1 MTDVAGPL
9 QPRGDGPQRFQPLPI
24 SFPPEVMNLVQTCE
38 CHPSQWEGWTS
49 DGRVIYVRF
58 RHGRLWIGLAPDY
71 RHTTPAML
79 FVARYPGDNGDDGY
93 LRYDTLQRLTE
104 GIVDWP

>member
-1 MTDVAGPL
+1 MTQLG
-9 QPRGDGPQRFQPLPI
+9 GPQSGNEEPQAFQPLPI
-24 SFPPEVMNLVQTCE
+24 AFPPEVMSLVQTCE

-58 RHGRLWIGLAPDY
+58 RHGSLWIGLAPDY
-71 RHTTPAML
+71 RHTAPAML
-79 FVARYPGDNGDDGY
+79 FVARYPGENGDDGH
-93 LRYDTLQRLTE
+93 LRYETLQRLTE

>member
-1 MTDVAGPL
+1 
-9 QPRGDGPQRFQPLPI
+9 
-24 SFPPEVMNLVQTCE
+24 
-38 CHPSQWEGWTS
+38 
-49 DGRVIYVRF
+49 
-58 RHGRLWIGLAPDY
+58 
-71 RHTTPAML
+71 ML

>member
-1 MTDVAGPL
+1 MTQLGGN
-9 QPRGDGPQRFQPLPI
+9 QCRGDEPERSQPLPI
-24 SFPPEVMNLVQTCE
+24 SFPPEVMKLVQTCE

-58 RHGRLWIGLAPDY
+58 RHAQLRIGVAPDY
-71 RHTTPAML
+71 RRTPPTTL
-79 FVARYPGDNGDDGY
+79 FVARYPGEHGDDGY
-93 LRYDTLQRLTE
+93 LRYETLQHLTE

>member
-1 MTDVAGPL
+1 MTRVVPEL
-9 QPRGDGPQRFQPLPI
+9 QPGDQPEPLRPLSI
-24 SFPPEVMNLVQTCE
+24 SFPHEVVKLVQTCQ

-49 DGRVIYVRF
+49 DGCAIYVRF

-71 RHTTPAML
+71 RPAAPTML
-79 FVARYPGDNGDDGY
+79 FFARYPGDNGDDGN
-93 LRYDTLQRLTE
+93 LRYETLRRLTE